1 MRSSLDDY
9 RYEKM
14 SQEDLQQV
22 VGLHE
27 ECFPGYYLTE
37 LGSSFLRAMY
47 SWYVQSPEAIAHVAL
62 DRDGYVVGFVAGT
75 ANDSNYRRSLF
86 RQAWRHMAVALG
98 KRFIS
103 KPALTLHL
111 MGERKDL
118 IWQALA
124 TVLVRR
130 SRKAEQTDAISDEE
144 QPTASLVSIGV
155 KPSARRS
162 GLGTAL
168 TELFVREAW
177 NRGCTRTTLSVRDGN
192 AGARRFYES
201 MNWEEVSRSSKTYYR
216 SFSIIYQKVMTDKQK
231 SERNPVREEFL
242 PPFSPYL
249 GEEEL
254 DEVLDT
260 LRSGWITMGPK
271 TKRFEELFADYVGSR
286 HAIAVS
292 SCTAGLHLALV
303 AGGIGPGD
311 EVITTPLTFCSTANV
326 VVHQGAVPILADVRI
341 DTFNVD
347 PRGMRKKITPRTKAI
362 IPVHLAGQPCEMDE
376 IRAIAE
382 QHDLQVIEDAAH
394 ATGAK
399 YKDRMVGAISDVTVF
414 SFYAIK
420 NLTTGEGGMITTED
434 EGLAEKMRFLR
445 LHGISTDA
453 WKRYS
458 AQGSWYYEVLFP
470 GYKYNMTDIQASLGI
485 HQLARQEK
493 FLEVRQR
500 YAEMYTDAFR
510 DLPEITTPVVKDHVR
525 HAWHL
530 YIIRLNLERL
540 TIDRGQF
547 IEALRKENIGTSVH
561 FIPLHLHPYYR
572 ERYGFKK
579 GDFPVAES
587 LYEGIVTLPLYP
599 KMSVED
605 VEDVIKAIRKVVA
618 GSRR

>member
-1 MRSSLDDY
+1 MTSSLDDY
-9 RYEKM
+9 RYERM
-14 SQEDLQQV
+14 SQEHLQQV
-22 VGLHE
+22 VALHE
-27 ECFPGYYLTE
+27 ECFLGYYLTQ
-37 LGSSFLRAMY
+37 LGPAFLRAMY
-47 SWYVQSPEAIAHVAL
+47 SWYLLSPEAIAHVAVAD
-62 DRDGYVVGFVAGT
+62 DRSVVGFVAGAT
-75 ANDSNYRRSLF
+75 NGHDYRRSLF
-86 RQAWRHMAVALG
+86 KRTWWRMAVALV

-103 KPALTLHL
+103 KPVSTLRL
-111 MGERKDL
+111 IGERKD
-118 IWQALA
+118 IVWQAPA
-124 TVLVRR
+124 TVLTRR
-130 SRKAEQTDAISDEE
+130 PSGAEGTDAISTEE

-162 GLGTAL
+162 GLGAAL
-168 TELFVREAW
+168 TELFVKEAW
-177 NRGCTRTTLSVRDGN
+177 NRGCERITLSVRDDN
-192 AGARRFYES
+192 VRARRFYES
-201 MNWEEVSRSSKTYYR
+201 MNWDEVSRSSKTYHG
-216 SFSIIYQKVMTDKQK
+216 SFSITYQKVMTDQQTSKR
-231 SERNPVREEFL
+231 SPVREEFL
-242 PPFSPYL
+242 PPLSPYL
-249 GEEEL
+249 GEEEWK
-254 DEVLDT
+254 EVMDT
-260 LRSGWITMGPK
+260 LQSGWITMGPK
-271 TKRFEELFADYVGSR
+271 TRRFEELFAEYVGSS

-303 AGGIGPGD
+303 AAGIGSGD
-311 EVITTPLTFCSTANV
+311 EVITTPFTFCSTANV
-326 VVHQGAVPILADVRI
+326 VVHQGALPVLADVRV

-347 PRGMRKKITPRTKAI
+347 PGEVRKKITPRTKAI

-376 IRAIAE
+376 IRSIAE
-382 QHDLQVIEDAAH
+382 EHELLVIEDAAH

-399 YKDRMVGAISDVTVF
+399 YKDRMIGTMSDVTVF
-414 SFYAIK
+414 SFYATK

-434 EGLAEKMRFLR
+434 GELAEKMRILR

-485 HQLARQEK
+485 HQLARQEE

-500 YAEMYTDAFR
+500 YADMYTDAFQ
-510 DLPEITTPVVKDHVR
+510 DLPEIMTPVVKDYVR

-530 YIIRLNLERL
+530 YIIRLDLERL
-540 TIDRGQF
+540 RINRGQF
-547 IEALRKENIGTSVH
+547 MEALRKENIGTSVH

-605 VEDVIKAIRKVVA
+605 LEDVIEAVRQVVTESRK
-618 GSRR
+618 